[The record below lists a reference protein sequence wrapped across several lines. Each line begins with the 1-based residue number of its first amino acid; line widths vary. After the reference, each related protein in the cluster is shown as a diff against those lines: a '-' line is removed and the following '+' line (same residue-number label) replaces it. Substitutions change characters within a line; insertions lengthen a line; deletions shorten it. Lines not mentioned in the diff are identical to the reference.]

1 MPCPAYEQKIGCH
14 KCDWKP
20 TYEHLPAAQRLQM
33 HQWMETNC
41 PACPVYAL
49 HRPVIDAK
57 IAAM

>member
-1 MPCPAYEQKIGCH
+1 M
-14 KCDWKP
+14 
-20 TYEHLPAAQRLQM
+20 R
-33 HQWMETNC
+33 QWMETSC

>member
-1 MPCPAYEQKIGCH
+1 MY
-14 KCDWKP
+14 D
-20 TYEHLPAAQRLQM
+20 HLPAAQRLQM
-33 HQWMETNC
+33 RRWMETNC